1 MKTNLR
7 VKLDA
12 LTAGVFLTRDLVSE
26 PGNVLHPDEY
36 AKRLNSLKKDGLK
49 VTVFDKRKLK
59 KISIPKKI
67 FNEIEKY
74 PMVSVEW
81 YDIISNSNWSS
92 FEEVKNSQLATCITK
107 GHLLSQ
113 SKGITRIFGDYSL
126 SDDKK
131 KIETIGNSTL
141 IPNSVIKEIKK
152 I

>member
-1 MKTNLR
+1 MKKN
-7 VKLDA
+7 
-12 LTAGVFLTRDLVSE
+12 
-26 PGNVLHPDEY
+26 
-36 AKRLNSLKKDGLK
+36 
-49 VTVFDKRKLK
+49 KRKLK

-92 FEEVKNSQLATCITK
+92 FEEVKNSQLETCITK

>member
-1 MKTNLR
+1 MK
-7 VKLDA
+7 KI
-12 LTAGVFLTRDLVSE
+12 
-26 PGNVLHPDEY
+26 
-36 AKRLNSLKKDGLK
+36 
-49 VTVFDKRKLK
+49 KRKLK
-59 KISIPKKI
+59 KISVPKKI

-131 KIETIGNSTL
+131 KIETIGNTTL
-141 IPNSVIKEIKK
+141 IPNSVIKDIKK